1 LLGKRSQSKKLHR
14 RISRRVRKIT
24 KSDY

>member
-1 LLGKRSQSKKLHR
+1 L
-14 RISRRVRKIT
+14 RIIFRHFRKIT